1 MMNLPITHRNV
12 IGNVAVLFSNSA
24 ISQGLTAFALLLTA
38 RALGAR
44 TFGQYAACFALTGIL
59 SVGFNLGLD
68 TWLLR
73 EGARAQAKYSELVGS
88 VFAIKILAGGIW
100 MLLILGLARI
110 LDQQTFPP
118 RLLILC
124 AFSVWMDGLLLT
136 ALAAFKA
143 SLRNKFTLILEST
156 SDGIWFAGTL
166 LLFLAG
172 NRAADTYVLLRV
184 LVLVLAV
191 LAGFLLV
198 RLYIGMSAKMSTAR
212 YAVSATKP
220 FAVSDFLAFA
230 SMRLDVTIVALTIGE
245 FFVGLYS
252 PAVSITNALYLIPN
266 AVYLVMVPV
275 LSKLFESDIEQA
287 WATARRFTWALLG
300 IGLLSFALLAIG
312 ARPLVSL
319 LGESYRSSVPILQI
333 LSLILLFKSITFA
346 MAGILVATGLQ
357 ARRTVVQGIAVLFN
371 AALNLIVVYRF
382 GINGVAVVYVLTE
395 IILLAGYFWLVQGL
409 RNTSSPMATDL
420 NPGQ

>member
-1 MMNLPITHRNV
+1 MNLPITRRNI
-12 IGNVAVLFSNSA
+12 IGNIAVLFSNSA

-44 TFGQYAACFALTGIL
+44 TFGQYAASFALAGIL

-73 EGARAQAKYSELVGS
+73 EGARAQVKFSELVGT
-88 VFAIKILAGGIW
+88 VFTIKLLGGGLWVLA
-100 MLLILGLARI
+100 ILGLAQV
-110 LDQQTFPP
+110 LNHQTFPP
-118 RLLILC
+118 RLLVLC

-143 SLRNKFTLILEST
+143 SLRNKFTLVLEST
-156 SDGIWFAGTL
+156 SDGVWFFGTVL
-166 LLFLAG
+166 LYLLG
-172 NRAADTYVLLRV
+172 NQGAETYVLVRV
-184 LVLVLAV
+184 IVLALTV
-191 LAGFLLV
+191 FAGFLLV
-198 RLYIGMSAKMSTAR
+198 RRFVGLSASLATAR
-212 YAVSATKP
+212 YAFSNTKP

-230 SMRLDVTIVALTIGE
+230 SMRLDVTIVAFTIGE
-245 FFVGLYS
+245 YYVGLYS

-266 AVYLVMVPV
+266 AVYIVMVPV
-275 LSKLFESDIEQA
+275 LSSLFETNVSQA
-287 WATARRFTWALLG
+287 WATAKRFTWVLLG
-300 IGLLSFALLAIG
+300 VGFVSFILLAIG

-333 LSLILLFKSITFA
+333 LSLILLFKSITYA

-371 AALNLIVVYRF
+371 ATLNLIVVYRF

-395 IILLAGYFWLVQGL
+395 IILLAGYFWLVQQH
-409 RNTSSPMATDL
+409 RSKSVSMAADL
-420 NPGQ
+420 NPQQ